1 MISTI
6 PPHHLRPSQQFK
18 PKSQS
23 TGNRARANVANTN
36 GVKKRS
42 KRGSG
47 PLAAVGVIV
56 SVAVVGLVVLRV
68 SRASTLP
75 GSYTPQQLEAAQK
88 QTGVQVAATQTLNV
102 SGVTPLRYTPTSD
115 TESFVAYYIDG
126 KLLAV
131 VNKQPFVFD
140 FDSTTVSNG
149 SHELQLLVFDQAGNV
164 VTTKGYTLNVQNSSD
179 PVHEVQK
186 IIIGQ

>member
-23 TGNRARANVANTN
+23 TGNRVRANVANTASI
-36 GVKKRS
+36 KKRP

-47 PLAAVGVIV
+47 SLAAVGVIV

-68 SRASTLP
+68 SRAGTLP

-115 TESFVAYYIDG
+115 AESFVAYYIDG

-186 IIIGQ
+186 VIIGQ